1 MNVIAPWCKSAM
13 DNLTRNL
20 SPKLMT
26 IKTVASLLKG
36 NWLAFVEIEV
46 ASKSFPRKQI
56 FLPEKSK
63 INPIFHLPK
72 SAKELDGEEPR
83 TILLNG
89 NEIAPSNCVPNISEV
104 FVHTSFDEEFQIE
117 GSGVD
122 EASVFDHGVG
132 LMFTSVAQ
140 VEVGSI
146 ILINFHVLGLWLGLH
161 VFVLF
166 FLFVVHHGW
175 CWCRFGGIMRAR
187 LTP

>member
-1 MNVIAPWCKSAM
+1 M

-63 INPIFHLPK
+63 INLIFHLPK
-72 SAKELDGEEPR
+72 TAKKLDGEESR

-89 NEIAPSNCVPNISEV
+89 NEVVPSNCMPNISEV
-104 FVHTSFDEEFQIE
+104 FVHTYFDEESWIE
-117 GSGVD
+117 GSSVD
-122 EASVFDHGVG
+122 EASIF
-132 LMFTSVAQ
+132 
-140 VEVGSI
+140 
-146 ILINFHVLGLWLGLH
+146 
-161 VFVLF
+161 
-166 FLFVVHHGW
+166 
-175 CWCRFGGIMRAR
+175 
-187 LTP
+187 

>member
-56 FLPEKSK
+56 FLPENSK

-72 SAKELDGEEPR
+72 SAKELDVEEPR
-83 TILLNG
+83 TVLNG
-89 NEIAPSNCVPNISEV
+89 SEVAPSNCVPNISDV
-104 FVHTSFDEEFQIE
+104 FVHTCFD
-117 GSGVD
+117 
-122 EASVFDHGVG
+122 
-132 LMFTSVAQ
+132 
-140 VEVGSI
+140 
-146 ILINFHVLGLWLGLH
+146 
-161 VFVLF
+161 
-166 FLFVVHHGW
+166 
-175 CWCRFGGIMRAR
+175 
-187 LTP
+187 